1 MTDFS
6 EKYKTL
12 SNTELFKIIER
23 KKDYQVLAVE
33 AAQNEI
39 NKRNLSAV
47 DLQNSKTEIENEQKE
62 KNVILKKKKD
72 KEEKLIQI
80 GTTFFDTIN
89 PLQKGI
95 QTPEKLIR
103 LITIIFAGLSIIQ
116 FFREFGMIS
125 FMFTSS
131 SAEWEFSMILYF
143 MPLII
148 IPLTTILFW
157 KRKKIG
163 WIFLT
168 LFLTYSATSSAG
180 LFLTSLNTD
189 YSTPSIFDDLF
200 PQMIPTDYLFIL
212 LFYAGTLWVICKKDI
227 RDIYTINEKSMF
239 TSIAFSVVA
248 TGLFISS
255 YL

>member
-23 KKDYQVLAVE
+23 KNDYQVLAVE

-39 NKRNLSAV
+39 NNRELSPA
-47 DLQNSKTEIENEQKE
+47 DLQNSKSEIENEQKE
-62 KNVILKKKKD
+62 KDLVLKRKKEQED
-72 KEEKLIQI
+72 KLIQI

-103 LITIIFAGLSIIQ
+103 LITIIFSGLTIIQ
-116 FFREFGMIS
+116 FFREFGMIN
-125 FMFTSS
+125 FMFTNSS
-131 SAEWEFSMILYF
+131 VEWDFSMVLYF

-148 IPLTTILFW
+148 LPLTTILFW
-157 KRKKIG
+157 QRKKIG
-163 WIFLT
+163 WIILS

-200 PQMIPTDYLFIL
+200 PQTIPTDYLFIL

-227 RDIYTINEKSMF
+227 RDIYTVNEKSMF
-239 TSIAFSVVA
+239 VSIAFSVIA